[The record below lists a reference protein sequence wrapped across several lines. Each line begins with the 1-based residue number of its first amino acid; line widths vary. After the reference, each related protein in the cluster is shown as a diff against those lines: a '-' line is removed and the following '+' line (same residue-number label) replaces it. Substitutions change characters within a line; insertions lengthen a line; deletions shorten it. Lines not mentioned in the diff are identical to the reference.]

1 VLAGDLNAEPD
12 SDEVRLLCGHKTAP
26 VVPGHVLVDAWRWAD
41 PGDPGWT
48 WDRRNP
54 HVAATGEPSARIDHV
69 LVGPP
74 TSDGRGAVL
83 GARLAGNAPVE
94 GVWPSDHAAVVVD
107 LAG

>member
-1 VLAGDLNAEPD
+1 M
-12 SDEVRLLCGHKTAP
+12 SS
-26 VVPGHVLVDAWRWAD
+26 
-41 PGDPGWT
+41 
-48 WDRRNP
+48 
-54 HVAATGEPSARIDHV
+54 SAR
-69 LVGPP
+69 